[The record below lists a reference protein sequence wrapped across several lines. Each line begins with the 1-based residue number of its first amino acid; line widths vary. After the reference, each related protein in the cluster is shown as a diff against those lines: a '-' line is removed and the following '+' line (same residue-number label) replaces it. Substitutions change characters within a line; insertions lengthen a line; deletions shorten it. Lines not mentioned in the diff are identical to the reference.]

1 QRQQLR
7 DAIGETSMA
16 IDAGLQVINSILGQN
31 DTEAHV
37 GGFALTTGT
46 GKAFFIATQ
55 ALEIVEY
62 GVNIQTNTSA
72 NALVLT
78 LTIAPKFGGSY
89 AAPTVPAG
97 VVITCTGP
105 SAGLVAGQCLT
116 KRVRIPLAPGALVRV
131 DATTGVAAGT
141 GPIFLSADPTAEPG
155 TD

>member
-1 QRQQLR
+1 
-7 DAIGETSMA
+7 MA
-16 IDAGLQVINSILGQN
+16 LDAGLQVLNSILGQN

-46 GKAFFIATQ
+46 GKAFFYASQ
-55 ALEIVEY
+55 ALEICEY

-89 AAPTVPAG
+89 AAPTLPAG

-105 SAGLVAGQCLT
+105 SAGLTAGQCLY
-116 KRVRIPLAPGALVRV
+116 KRCRVVVPRGALLRV

-141 GPIFLSADPTAEPG
+141 GVIYALAYPIGETL
-155 TD
+155 TDVNDVASTT

>member
-1 QRQQLR
+1 
-7 DAIGETSMA
+7 MA
-16 IDAGLQVINSILGQN
+16 IDAGLQVINSIIGQN

-37 GGFALTTGT
+37 GSFALTTGT
-46 GKAFFIATQ
+46 GKAFFFATQ

-89 AAPTVPAG
+89 VAPTVPAG

-105 SAGLVAGQCLT
+105 SAGLTAGQCLT
-116 KRVRIPLAPGALVRV
+116 KRVRIAVPRGALVRV

-141 GPIFLSADPTAEPG
+141 GVVYLLAYPTGETV
-155 TD
+155 TDTNDVISTT